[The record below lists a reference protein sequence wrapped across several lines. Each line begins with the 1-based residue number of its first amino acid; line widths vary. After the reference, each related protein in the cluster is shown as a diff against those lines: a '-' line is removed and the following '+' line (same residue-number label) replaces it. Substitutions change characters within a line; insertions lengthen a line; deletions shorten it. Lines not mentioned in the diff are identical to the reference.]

1 VSLRRV
7 LVTSSLLLSAFGLVG
22 ACSSDSGPD
31 DEGSGNQGAGGSSK
45 GGSDSGGAPN
55 GEGGTAAQGVGGTGG
70 SLGGSGGKGGSTSDA
85 GSDGEG
91 GEQACATTRQEA
103 KLAPANLLFVID
115 KSGSMNCN
123 PPEGDEA
130 LNARCANF
138 PVKEDPSLPSKWEV
152 TTEALSNALDTLAL
166 QPNVRVGMNLFP
178 RDSSCSVE
186 PAPNVDVAALDT
198 AQRTDIG
205 DLLGDTTPSGETP
218 IAGATILSYAHLS
231 EALRAGDLDGN
242 VFVVLL
248 TDGAETCKESELPKL
263 LAEDVPNARLFN
275 IRTFVIGAPGSE
287 NARSLLSQMAFV
299 GGTASSADCNH
310 SDAQPDEGDC
320 HFDMTT
326 SADFAADLDAAL
338 QEISRTKVL
347 SCEFEVPENPDGGGV
362 DLNKVNVTFQ
372 PGDGELEEIPKD
384 TSAECD
390 EAAGWQYSADASKIV
405 LCGDVCDRVQD
416 DAEGQVRI
424 VLGCPTIEVK

>member
-1 VSLRRV
+1 
-7 LVTSSLLLSAFGLVG
+7 
-22 ACSSDSGPD
+22 
-31 DEGSGNQGAGGSSK
+31 
-45 GGSDSGGAPN
+45 
-55 GEGGTAAQGVGGTGG
+55 
-70 SLGGSGGKGGSTSDA
+70 
-85 GSDGEG
+85 
-91 GEQACATTRQEA
+91 
-103 KLAPANLLFVID
+103 
-115 KSGSMNCN
+115 
-123 PPEGDEA
+123 
-130 LNARCANF
+130 
-138 PVKEDPSLPSKWEV
+138 
-152 TTEALSNALDTLAL
+152 
-166 QPNVRVGMNLFP
+166 
-178 RDSSCSVE
+178 
-186 PAPNVDVAALDT
+186 
-198 AQRTDIG
+198 
-205 DLLGDTTPSGETP
+205 
-218 IAGATILSYAHLS
+218 
-231 EALRAGDLDGN
+231 
-242 VFVVLL
+242 VVLL

>member
-1 VSLRRV
+1 MSLRRV

>member
-7 LVTSSLLLSAFGLVG
+7 LVTSSFLLSAFGLVG

-55 GEGGTAAQGVGGTGG
+55 GEGGSAAQSVGGTGG

-178 RDSSCSVE
+178 RDSSCRVE
-186 PAPNVDVAALDT
+186 SAPNVEVATLDT

-205 DLLGDTTPSGETP
+205 DVLSETTPSGETP

-299 GGTASSADCNH
+299 GGTASSANCNH

-372 PGDGELEEIPKD
+372 PSDGELEEIPKD

-424 VLGCPTIEVK
+424 VLGCPTIEVR

>member
-1 VSLRRV
+1 VLTAACLWVSA
-7 LVTSSLLLSAFGLVG
+7 SGLVG
-22 ACSSDSGPD
+22 ACSSEEGSG
-31 DEGSGNQGAGGSSK
+31 DEGSNAGSSGSSK
-45 GGSDSGGAPN
+45 GGSTSGGSQN
-55 GEGGTAAQGVGGTGG
+55 EGGAAAESGASSSTGG
-70 SLGGSGGKGGSTSDA
+70 SLGGTGGKGGSTSDA
-85 GSDGEG
+85 GNDGEG
-91 GEQACATTRQEA
+91 GEVACATTREEA

-152 TTEALSNALDTLAL
+152 TTDALSNALDTLSM

-178 RDSSCSVE
+178 RDSSCAVE
-186 PAPNVDVAALDT
+186 AEPNVDVAALDST
-198 AQRTDIG
+198 QRTD
-205 DLLGDTTPSGETP
+205 LGAVLDETTPAGETP

-231 EALRAGDLDGN
+231 EALREGELDGN
-242 VFVVLL
+242 IFVVLL

-287 NARSLLSQMAFV
+287 NARSLLSQMAFA
-299 GGTASSADCNH
+299 GGTARSGGCNH

-362 DLNKVNVTFQ
+362 DLAKVNVTFQ
-372 PGDGELEEIPKD
+372 PGDGGMVEEIVKD

-390 EAAGWQYSADASKIV
+390 EAAGWQYSDDSSKIV
-405 LCGDVCDRVQD
+405 LCGEVCDRVQA

>member
-1 VSLRRV
+1 
-7 LVTSSLLLSAFGLVG
+7 LLSAFGLVG

-178 RDSSCSVE
+178 RDSSCRVE
-186 PAPNVDVAALDT
+186 STPNVDVAALDT

-205 DLLGDTTPSGETP
+205 DLLSETTPAGETP

-299 GGTASSADCNH
+299 GGTASSANCNH

-372 PGDGELEEIPKD
+372 PSDGELEEIPKD
-384 TSAECD
+384 TSAACD

-424 VLGCPTIEVK
+424 VLGCPTIEVR

>member
-7 LVTSSLLLSAFGLVG
+7 LLTSSVLLSAFGLVG

-178 RDSSCSVE
+178 RDSSCRVE
-186 PAPNVDVAALDT
+186 STPNVDVAALDT

-205 DLLGDTTPSGETP
+205 DLLSETTPAGETP

-299 GGTASSADCNH
+299 GGTASSANCNH

-372 PGDGELEEIPKD
+372 PSDGELEEIPKD
-384 TSAECD
+384 TSAACD

-424 VLGCPTIEVK
+424 VLGCPTIEVR

>member
-186 PAPNVDVAALDT
+186 SAPNVDVAALDT

-362 DLNKVNVTFQ
+362 DLNKVSVTFQ

>member
-1 VSLRRV
+1 MSLRRV
-7 LVTSSLLLSAFGLVG
+7 LLTSSVLLSAFGLVG

-178 RDSSCSVE
+178 RDSSCRVE
-186 PAPNVDVAALDT
+186 STPNVDVAALDT

-205 DLLGDTTPSGETP
+205 DLLSETTPAGETP

-299 GGTASSADCNH
+299 GGTASSANCNH

-372 PGDGELEEIPKD
+372 PSDGELEEIPKD
-384 TSAECD
+384 TSAACD

-424 VLGCPTIEVK
+424 VLGCPTIEVR

>member
-1 VSLRRV
+1 MSLRRV
-7 LVTSSLLLSAFGLVG
+7 LVIASLLLSASGLMG
-22 ACSSDSGPD
+22 ACSSDSGTD
-31 DEGSGNQGAGGSSK
+31 DEGSGNQGAGGSGN
-45 GGSDSGGAPN
+45 GGSEGGGAPN
-55 GEGGTAAQGVGGTGG
+55 GEGGAAAQGKGGSGG
-70 SLGGSGGKGGSTSDA
+70 SLGGSAGKGGSTSDA
-85 GSDGEG
+85 GADGEG

-123 PPEGDEA
+123 PPEGDSE
-130 LNARCANF
+130 LNERCANF

-166 QPNVRVGMNLFP
+166 QPNVRVGMSLFP
-178 RDSSCSVE
+178 RDSSCSVD
-186 PAPNVDVAALDT
+186 ADPNVSVAALDS
-198 AQRTDIG
+198 AQRSEIG
-205 DLLGDTTPSGETP
+205 DLLSDTTPAGETP

-231 EALRAGDLDGN
+231 EALREGDLDGN
-242 VFVVLL
+242 IFVVLL

-263 LAEDVPNARLFN
+263 LEEDVPNARLFN

-287 NARSLLSQMAFV
+287 SARSLLSRMAYA
-299 GGTASSADCNH
+299 GGTASSSNCNR
-310 SDAQPDEGDC
+310 SDAEPDEGDC

-326 SADFAADLDAAL
+326 SVDFAADLNAAL

-347 SCEFEVPENPDGGGV
+347 ACEFEIPENPDGGGV

-372 PGDGELEEIPKD
+372 PGGGEVEEIVKD

-390 EAAGWQYSADASKIV
+390 EANGWQYSEDRSKIV
-405 LCGDVCDRVQD
+405 LCGEVCDRVQD

>member
-7 LVTSSLLLSAFGLVG
+7 LVAASLSLSASGLVG
-22 ACSSDSGPD
+22 ACSSDSGTD
-31 DEGSGNQGAGGSSK
+31 DDGSGNTGAGGSSK
-45 GGSDSGGAPN
+45 GGSDGGGAPN
-55 GEGGTAAQGVGGTGG
+55 GEAGAGAQSGGGTGG
-70 SLGGSGGKGGSTSDA
+70 SQGGSAGKGGSTSDA

-152 TTEALSNALDTLAL
+152 TTEALANALDTLAL

-186 PAPNVDVAALDT
+186 ASPNVDVATLDA
-198 AQRTDIG
+198 AQRESIG
-205 DLLGDTTPSGETP
+205 DVLSETSPAGETP

-231 EALRAGDLDGN
+231 EALREGELDGN
-242 VFVVLL
+242 IFVVLL

-263 LAEDVPNARLFN
+263 LEEDVPNARLFN

-310 SDAQPDEGDC
+310 SDAAPDEGDC

-372 PGDGELEEIPKD
+372 PGGGEVEEIPKD

-390 EAAGWQYSADASKIV
+390 EAAGWQYSADRTKIV